1 MAARSLQTLVLLL
14 ACAAPLA
21 LASECGVGSP
31 TKASCATLY
40 PWGTL
45 CCSQYGWCGETTGAL
60 RCQLST
66 RYVWTFQVPTARIQI
81 CGQAG
86 ELVLQLVCLA
96 VTA

>member
-45 CCSQYGWCGETTGAL
+45 CCSQYGWCGETPGHCDANCQRGTFGPFPLNLDSWSCSWFAL
-60 RCQLST
+60 L
-66 RYVWTFQVPTARIQI
+66 
-81 CGQAG
+81 
-86 ELVLQLVCLA
+86 
-96 VTA
+96 